1 MCRCDEEQ
9 HCKDGTDEQDCS
21 MVVPDIG
28 YNKHLVPFPIK
39 GDTIFYV
46 NVSYEIKRI
55 LFIDENENFM
65 RLIYNIQKDWHDRML
80 TFQNLKKDRINSIF
94 EEDKSEIWSPWVN
107 ERNVEKLDKA
117 SQTLNEEI
125 FQVVPNEKFKFKH
138 NSKTI
143 YENANLFKVKFI
155 VKIK

>member
-1 MCRCDEEQ
+1 MHRCDEEQ
-9 HCKDGTDEQDCS
+9 HCKDGTDEQNCS

-28 YNKHLVPFPIK
+28 YNKHLTPFPIK

-80 TFQNLKKDRINSIF
+80 TFQKEPYNFGLFTSRHLQCPQINKPAKLI
-94 EEDKSEIWSPWVN
+94 K
-107 ERNVEKLDKA
+107 RNKLQ
-117 SQTLNEEI
+117 S
-125 FQVVPNEKFKFKH
+125 V
-138 NSKTI
+138 
-143 YENANLFKVKFI
+143 
-155 VKIK
+155 